1 MKKNNKILL
10 TLITLVVL
18 SFVLIGSS
26 FAWFLVSTTIKLPFS
41 SELTVTQKENL
52 EVSVDIDNDLTT
64 DSFSGTFSSSIDLGT
79 VLDIS
84 GNGINLFNPIGF
96 QSEDVPSLYEVATP
110 IHLGDAVKE
119 GDYLE
124 LIIKFRSNSELDIYL
139 NEDSSILPYDKT
151 TNMSEY
157 SPTISRD
164 YIAGAARVAI
174 LNSAKTSSLLVWDP
188 NPLYQLTK
196 VSESYSFSE
205 NGTADT
211 FSALSSYS
219 YITSTTGQSSA
230 FTSSQIVLGNST
242 LDEHKLITLT
252 KASESDEYY
261 TGSVVVRIWIEG
273 RDRESDICLSGG
285 RIKINLVFNGVIS
298 ED

>member
-1 MKKNNKILL
+1 MKKNNKILI

-26 FAWFLVSTTIKLPFS
+26 FAWFLVSTTIKIPFS

-52 EVSVDIDNDLTT
+52 EVSVDIDNNLST
-64 DSFSGTFSSSIDLGT
+64 DNFQGTFSSSIDLGT
-79 VLDIS
+79 ILDIS

-110 IHLGDAVKE
+110 IHLGDQVKE

-164 YIAGAARVAI
+164 YISGAARLAI
-174 LNSAKTSSLLVWDP
+174 LDSTKTSSLLIWDP
-188 NPLYQLTK
+188 NPTYQLTK
-196 VSESYSFSE
+196 VSESYTFSE
-205 NGTADT
+205 NGTVDS

-219 YITSTTGQSSA
+219 YVS
-230 FTSSQIVLGNST
+230 
-242 LDEHKLITLT
+242 
-252 KASESDEYY
+252 
-261 TGSVVVRIWIEG
+261 
-273 RDRESDICLSGG
+273 
-285 RIKINLVFNGVIS
+285 
-298 ED
+298 

>member
-1 MKKNNKILL
+1 MKKNNKILI

-26 FAWFLVSTTIKLPFS
+26 FAWFLVSTTIKIPFS

-52 EVSVDIDNDLTT
+52 EVSVDIDNNLST
-64 DSFSGTFSSSIDLGT
+64 DNFQGTFSSSIDLGT
-79 VLDIS
+79 ILDIS

-110 IHLGDAVKE
+110 IHLGDETKE

-151 TNMSEY
+151 ANMSEY

-164 YIAGAARVAI
+164 YISGAARVAI
-174 LNSAKTSSLLVWDP
+174 LDSTKTSSLLIWDP
-188 NPLYQLTK
+188 NPNYQLTK
-196 VSESYSFSE
+196 VSESYTFSE
-205 NGTADT
+205 NGTVDS

-219 YITSTTGQSSA
+219 YITSTNGQSSR
-230 FTSSQIVLGNST
+230 FTSNDIVLGNSD
-242 LDEHKLITLT
+242 LDEHKLLTLT
-252 KASESDEYY
+252 KANESDEYY
-261 TGSVVVRIWIEG
+261 TGQVVVRIWIEG

-298 ED
+298 EE